1 MGFISAPAI
10 LGEAVSG
17 SGSPRA
23 DFELQKSE
31 TMSGQCCFPQAQL
44 RAWHTVRAQSTFRE

>member
-10 LGEAVSG
+10 LGDAVSG

-23 DFELQKSE
+23 DSELQESG
-31 TMSGQCCFPQAQL
+31 TMSGQCRFPQAQL
-44 RAWHTVRAQSTFRE
+44 RAWHIVRAQSTFRE